1 MMEGIFLLLG
11 SNQGDRRQLLSGARN
26 AIFEQIGP
34 IVNASS
40 IHTSSAWGQ
49 TEQPD
54 FLNQVVEVTTEL
66 DPLQLLDVIHKIE
79 IDLGRIRFEKWGPR
93 VIDIDILY
101 YGDKMIQSEDLTIP
115 HLGIPARRFT
125 LEPLKEIAPDFIHP
139 VLHKTNSELLHLC
152 NDSLGVEALL
162 EA

>member
-11 SNQGDRRQLLSGARN
+11 SNQGDRRQSLSGARH
-26 AIFEQIGP
+26 AIVQQIGP

-40 IHTSSAWGQ
+40 VHTSSAWGQ

-54 FLNQVVEVTTEL
+54 FLNQVVEVTTGL
-66 DPLQLLDVIHKIE
+66 DPLQLLSVIHKIE

-101 YGDKMIQSEDLTIP
+101 YGEKMIQSEDLIIP

-139 VLHKTNSELLHLC
+139 VLHKTNSELLKLC

>member
-1 MMEGIFLLLG
+1 MEGIFLLLG
-11 SNQGDRRQLLSGARN
+11 SNQGDKRLSLDDARGAIIDR
-26 AIFEQIGP
+26 IGP

-40 IHTSSAWGQ
+40 IHVSSAWGH

-54 FLNQVVEVTTEL
+54 FLNQVIEIKTEL
-66 DPLQLLDVIHKIE
+66 DPFQLLEVIHTIE

-101 YGDKMIQSEDLTIP
+101 YGSQLIQREDLIIP

-125 LEPLKEIAPDFIHP
+125 LEPLNEVAPDFVHP
-139 VLHKTNSELLHLC
+139 VLLKTNAELLKLC
-152 NDSLGVEALL
+152 NDSLGVQALL